1 MRTLLASFFIIAVVA
16 TAASAQGTPSLAH
29 AKQQF
34 NARNWD
40 AAKREYAALAIA
52 NPGDAIPAFHLGRIA
67 LQENDAEE
75 GIRQFERCTSLDER
89 NAECHAWLGNALG
102 MTAQRTNKFK
112 LPFLVKRTKKEFDR
126 SIELDPSNI
135 DGRMGEMQYYLF
147 APGMFGG
154 SIQKAREQAAEI
166 DRHDKLRGAM
176 AHGLIADHE
185 KDAKTAE
192 AAYQRAIAA
201 APDSIMGYNGLVSL
215 YTRESRWSDAFATL
229 DRIAARVPSEHMVPI
244 RIARVAVSSGEQL
257 ARGEE
262 GVKRWL
268 ANPPA
273 QATSDNRA
281 TAHLRLGQIY
291 EKTSRRELARPE
303 YEQATKLNPRLEEAR
318 KALDAVK

>member
-1 MRTLLASFFIIAVVA
+1 MRTLLATFCIVIVSVP
-16 TAASAQGTPSLAH
+16 TAGAQGTPSLAH

-40 AAKREYAALAIA
+40 LAKREYTALVSAM
-52 NPGDAIPAFHLGRIA
+52 PGDATPPYYLGRIA
-67 LQENDAEE
+67 LQESDTDE
-75 GIRQFERCTSLDER
+75 GIREFERCIALDEK

-102 MTAQRTNKFK
+102 MTAQRTSKFK

-126 SIELDPSNI
+126 SVELDPTNI

-154 SIQKAREQAAEI
+154 SIEKAREQAAEI

-176 AHGLIADHE
+176 AYGLIADHE

-192 AAYQRAIAA
+192 AAYQRAVAA

-215 YTRESRWSDAFATL
+215 YSRESRWSDAFATL
-229 DRIAARVPSEHMVPI
+229 DRIAARIPSEHMVPI

-273 QATSDNRA
+273 QATSDNKA